1 MSTEVADFLVI
12 TDGLLTLPN
21 ANDGNNRDFTF
32 TLDHPTN
39 PAILSWVM
47 GPSSPSGAAT
57 YSFKL
62 NGTEVIKLQTPPDSG
77 RRAMYEVANP
87 ATVVNG
93 QNTLTLDWVVP
104 PSPANSNV
112 LISDIVLWFHR
123 QV

>member
-1 MSTEVADFLVI
+1 MTTEVADFLVI
-12 TDGLLTLPN
+12 TDGVLTLPN
-21 ANDGNNRDFTF
+21 GHDGNDRVFKF

-62 NGTEVIKLQTPPDSG
+62 NGTEVIKLQTPPDSA
-77 RRAMYEVANP
+77 RRAMYEVASP

-93 QNTLTLDWVVP
+93 SNTLTLAVSGPTGSTV
-104 PSPANSNV
+104 A
-112 LISDIVLWFHR
+112 ISDIALWFHR